1 MNFSRKLL
9 SLTLSLALACTLSPT
24 GFATS
29 LFSSIS
35 QSESQEEI
43 LENLRKHVA
52 KYYYELSPEEQE
64 QTIWEIYQEK
74 YIIPAQE
81 NNSLSLEDN
90 ADSEDSEDNEA
101 YEQMMEEETYIV
113 DLINSMSDQQTTLD
127 NWKYNL
133 SFLQEHYTEIMA
145 LPDINVWFVNDYI
158 DGYSVVLKNEG
169 KPDEQINFSASGRS
183 SYNASAAK
191 SYALQYYKNYNPNY
205 PDWGSEGGDCAN
217 FVSQCVHAGGKP
229 MKGTPGTSSAADD
242 WSNWFSS
249 GTSLNTKKVSSTWRG
264 AAAFRGYWE
273 DNASASKKFS
283 SVGNSSFDFGYIGD
297 AVSILNTRG
306 RAYHT
311 LLIIDYD
318 GKDFILAAHSGSTI
332 SKRLS
337 SYNSDFVI
345 YHMR

>member
-29 LFSSIS
+29 HFSSIS

-169 KPDEQINFSASGRS
+169 KPDEQINFSASGR
-183 SYNASAAK
+183 
-191 SYALQYYKNYNPNY
+191 
-205 PDWGSEGGDCAN
+205 
-217 FVSQCVHAGGKP
+217 
-229 MKGTPGTSSAADD
+229 
-242 WSNWFSS
+242 
-249 GTSLNTKKVSSTWRG
+249 
-264 AAAFRGYWE
+264 
-273 DNASASKKFS
+273 
-283 SVGNSSFDFGYIGD
+283 I
-297 AVSILNTRG
+297 IL
-306 RAYHT
+306 
-311 LLIIDYD
+311 
-318 GKDFILAAHSGSTI
+318 
-332 SKRLS
+332 
-337 SYNSDFVI
+337 
-345 YHMR
+345 